1 MDNKVWQRRY
11 LALHWGCRTDA
22 QTAYHRAGG
31 RRRYNAER
39 ARERIRRRDRV
50 AAIAVE
56 LGPRFF
62 TRGAQAE
69 IARRLGVHRSTVCRD
84 LEEILA
90 ELSPR
95 GWRFSYGLL
104 QALATPIR
112 LRVGTRDVPLQE
124 TKRARQ

>member
-1 MDNKVWQRRY
+1 MNNKTWHRRY
-11 LALHWGCRTDA
+11 LVPYWGCPTDA
-22 QTAYHRAGG
+22 QTAYRRAGG

-39 ARERIRRRDRV
+39 ARERERRRDRV

-62 TRGAQAE
+62 ARGAQAE

-95 GWRFSYGLL
+95 GWRFS
-104 QALATPIR
+104 
-112 LRVGTRDVPLQE
+112 
-124 TKRARQ
+124 